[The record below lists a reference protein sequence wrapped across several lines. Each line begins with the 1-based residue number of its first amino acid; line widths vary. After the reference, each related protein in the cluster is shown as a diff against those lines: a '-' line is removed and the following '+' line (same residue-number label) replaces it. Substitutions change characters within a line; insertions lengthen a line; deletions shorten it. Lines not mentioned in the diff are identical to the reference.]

1 MAKGWVCIHRK
12 IRECWIWEDKPFAMG
27 QAWIDLLLRANH
39 EDGKMLFDK
48 KLITIKRGQI
58 LTSIRK
64 LSYEWGWSKER
75 CSHFLSLLV
84 QDKMLV
90 KESSNRATLLTIVNY
105 GVYQD
110 LHDSHEDTERTVTGT
125 QVGQSLATNNNDN
138 NDNNDNNRDRGKK
151 KFSPPSL
158 DEVREYC
165 SSRNNN
171 VNPERWFDF
180 YTSKGWMVGSNKM
193 KDWKAAVRTWEK
205 EDNKKPERTQEE
217 SGEEYE
223 RYIQE
228 QRELRAKV
236 RRGEL

>member
-64 LSYEWGWSKER
+64 LSLEWGWSKER

-84 QDKMLV
+84 QDNMLV

-110 LHDSHEDTERTVTGT
+110 LRDSHEDTERTVTGT
-125 QVGQSLATNNNDN
+125 QVGQSLATNNNEN
-138 NDNNDNNRDRGKK
+138 NENNENNRERGKK

-165 SSRNNN
+165 MSRNNGID
-171 VNPERWFDF
+171 PEHFIDF
-180 YTSKGWMVGSNKM
+180 YASKGWMVGSNKM
-193 KDWKAAVRTWEK
+193 KDWKAAVRTWEQR
-205 EDNKKPERTQEE
+205 NKKDSKVPERSQEE
-217 SGEEYE
+217 DGEEY
-223 RYIQE
+223 
-228 QRELRAKV
+228 AKWV
-236 RRGEL
+236 KETFGAYAD